1 MNTLEEDLE
10 KFMDNVEVLGDIAT
24 YKDDKGNYFE
34 IEKKMLKVSCVYLE
48 LTEKELETMKF
59 EKKVDKN
66 LDYPKCK
73 VERPV
78 TKDTITGN
86 KKDNTTLVNQEQDG
100 YKLWIVANGLKT
112 TKSFTNKEDALA
124 LAFRINALLN
134 E

>member
-10 KFMDNVEVLGDIAT
+10 KFMDNVEVIGDVAT

-34 IEKKMLKVSCVYLE
+34 IEKKALKTSCVYLE
-48 LTEKELETMKF
+48 LTDKELATMKF
-59 EKKVDKN
+59 EKKVDKT

-78 TKDTITGN
+78 TKDTITG
-86 KKDNTTLVNQEQDG
+86 KDKDKTTLVNQEQDG
-100 YKLWIVANGLKT
+100 YKVWVVANGLKA

-124 LAFRINALLN
+124 LAFKINSIL
-134 E
+134 

>member
-10 KFMDNVEVLGDIAT
+10 KFMEKVRINGDTAI
-24 YKDDKGNYFE
+24 YEDEKGNYFE
-34 IEKKMLKVSCVYLE
+34 IEKKLLKTSCVYLE
-48 LTEKELETMKF
+48 ITEKELETMKF
-59 EKKVDKN
+59 EKKVDKS

-100 YKLWIVANGLKT
+100 YKLWIVANGLKA

-124 LAFRINALLN
+124 LALKINSMLV
-134 E
+134 